1 MFFSSVYCWGRGSRM
16 RALKPGY
23 DSFAVQGDLIQ
34 SVCDFF
40 GRTFDDSEAKRH
52 ASLRGHRPYDDYW
65 CEVMGENPTLNET
78 ARHFHMTP
86 AKVRKILITGGR
98 FDTVLSREI
107 KRLTDDSK
115 AWKRSAKR

>member
-1 MFFSSVYCWGRGSRM
+1 M

-23 DSFAVQGDLIQ
+23 DSFAVQGVLIQ

-98 FDTVLSREI
+98 FDTSNAA
-107 KRLTDDSK
+107 LTRVFCFHVISGPHK
-115 AWKRSAKR
+115 HSAGRPTLLILVKV